1 VGGSSSSGNSNLH
14 RTVTKLWHRRVLIGV
29 ALAAC
34 AVVVAFVARRPR
46 NDRTWSPEHAVMPR
60 AELRGDSVVLRRM
73 RDFTHESAE
82 RFEPGYADRAY
93 DLSKLESV
101 WFIVTPFSRHWRG
114 PAHTFV
120 SFGFADSQYVAISV
134 EARREPGESYGPLT
148 GLFKRFEL
156 IYVVG
161 DERDLIG
168 SRAAF
173 GDFDV
178 YVYPVRTT
186 PERMRALFIGML
198 ERANGLAERPEFYN
212 TLTNNCTSN
221 VVAHVNSIV
230 PRRVPHGIKTVLP
243 GYTDEVAH
251 SLGLIDNTIS
261 LDEARRRYRVNERAR
276 QFVRDAHFS
285 QRIREVLAGG

>member
-1 VGGSSSSGNSNLH
+1 M
-14 RTVTKLWHRRVLIGV
+14 TKLWQRRALIGGTLALCV
-29 ALAAC
+29 A
-34 AVVVAFVARRPR
+34 VATFSTRRPR
-46 NDRTWSPEHAVMPR
+46 GDRTWAPDHAVMPR
-60 AELRGDSVVLRRM
+60 AELRGDSVMLDGV
-73 RDFTHESAE
+73 RDFTHESAD
-82 RFEPGYADRAY
+82 RFVPAYADRTY

-101 WFIVTPFSRHWRG
+101 WFIVTPFSRQWRG

-120 SFGFADSQYVAISV
+120 SFGFADSQYIAISV
-134 EARREPGESYGPLT
+134 EARREPGETYGPVI

-156 IYVVG
+156 IYVIG

-178 YVYPVRTT
+178 YVYPIRTT

-198 ERANGLAERPEFYN
+198 ERANALAERPEFYN

-230 PRRVPHGIKTVLP
+230 PRRVPHGIKTILP

-251 SLGLIDNTIS
+251 SLGLIDNSIS

-276 QFVRDAHFS
+276 RFVRDAHFS
-285 QRIREVLAGG
+285 RRIREVTAGG